1 MNVFDNE
8 EDTRHMDWVKASAT
22 TVVCEE
28 KGTTLRDVVQGIMD
42 GAETPE
48 DIMEMLDL
56 TSTDKGAD
64 QIPAILD
71 VFVPVVNAWRSGG
84 CGGGCSGCSGGC
96 CGE

>member
-1 MNVFDNE
+1 
-8 EDTRHMDWVKASAT
+8 MDWVKASAT

-48 DIMEMLDL
+48 DIMEMLDIA
-56 TSTDKGAD
+56 STDKGAD
-64 QIPAILD
+64 QIPEILD
-71 VFVPVVNAWRSGG
+71 VFVPVVN
-84 CGGGCSGCSGGC
+84 GGCSGCSGGC

>member
-1 MNVFDNE
+1 MEWIKAPADTPVCPAKNVLLKDI
-8 EDTRHMDWVKASAT
+8 
-22 TVVCEE
+22 
-28 KGTTLRDVVQGIMD
+28 VQLILD

-56 TSTDKGAD
+56 TDTDKGAD

-84 CGGGCSGCSGGC
+84 CGGGCAGCSGGC